1 MKKYIIEESEKN
13 RILNMHQSLLKEQA
27 SGDVSKPINDQ
38 LQAFVDKGCFPNGN
52 PKVVKM
58 KSTNPQKG
66 YAIKIESTKT
76 PGKFRYFFID
86 NSVGQMEG
94 GTFQFLPSKWSC
106 NTQKIEVKKA
116 EQTAITTA
124 NNANIDKIK
133 KEGNWS
139 IKKDLLDSGETEQ
152 NIENPIMYEKGV
164 FSGETLYR
172 RKTSS
177 SIGTGL
183 TQDQKDLIKYY
194 EDLGYKLRKD
204 LKGEDIDIFK
214 AEVVSPASDGIF
226 SQDLI
231 MYYDPKLS
239 REGIGTGDTKQKIGS
254 IVKNDVKGRTV
265 EDKNYCKQTIEDY
278 YISWKKKRPLTPRD
292 FRALKTEAQACKNEF
307 YQDWGGLFS
316 GGKKV
321 DEFIEIMSGIK
332 PGGPSSSG
340 GDAQW
345 RLN

>member
-27 SGDVSKPINDQ
+27 SGDVSKPVKDQ
-38 LQAFVDKGCFPNGN
+38 LQSFIDKGCFPNGN
-52 PKVVKM
+52 PKVVPM
-58 KSTNPQKG
+58 KSKG

-86 NSVGQMEG
+86 NTVGQMEN
-94 GTFQFLPSKWSC
+94 GTFQYLPSKWSC
-106 NTQKIEVKKA
+106 DTQKLEAKKA
-116 EQTAITTA
+116 EQNAITTA
-124 NNANIDKIK
+124 NNANIEKIK
-133 KEGNWS
+133 KEGNWNT
-139 IKKDLLDSGETEQ
+139 KKELLDSGETEQ
-152 NIENPIMYEKGV
+152 NLENPLMYEKGV

-172 RKTSS
+172 RKTAS

-183 TQDQKDLIKYY
+183 TQDQKNLIKYY

-214 AEVVSPASDGIF
+214 SEIVSPASDGIF
-226 SQDLI
+226 SQDLV
-231 MYYDPKLS
+231 MYYDPRTSK
-239 REGIGTGDTKQKIGS
+239 EGITSGDSKVNITTIRQNA
-254 IVKNDVKGRTV
+254 VNDTTVTDKND
-265 EDKNYCKQTIEDY
+265 CKQTIEAY
-278 YISWKKKRPLTPRD
+278 YITWKKKRVITPRN
-292 FRALKTEAQACKNEF
+292 FRALKTKTQACKNEF
-307 YQDWGGLFS
+307 YGDWGGLLS

-321 DEFIEIMSGIK
+321 DELLDIMSGVK
-332 PGGPSSSG
+332 PGGPSSAG